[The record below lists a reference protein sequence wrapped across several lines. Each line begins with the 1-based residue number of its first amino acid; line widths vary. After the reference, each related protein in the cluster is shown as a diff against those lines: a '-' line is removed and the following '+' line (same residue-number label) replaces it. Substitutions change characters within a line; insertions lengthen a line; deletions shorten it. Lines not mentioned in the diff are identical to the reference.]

1 MCDIKFV
8 YAVPKLGFK
17 SVFALTAGD
26 QKCNIVEFKS
36 TSIHFDLNL
45 RSLGFIALCETKCRE
60 TKGKVSYFGEM
71 SLHFVLRKTVQ
82 NGKLLLCGVKTYA
95 CDNALEPESHANQT
109 RRVLLA

>member
-45 RSLGFIALCETKCRE
+45 RSLGFIALCETKWKE
-60 TKGKVSYFGEM
+60 TK
-71 SLHFVLRKTVQ
+71 
-82 NGKLLLCGVKTYA
+82 
-95 CDNALEPESHANQT
+95 
-109 RRVLLA
+109 